1 MVVRRDDGDEEEDR
15 AGICWGEAGES
26 GKARRGRSAV
36 KVERIDQDEA
46 VLLVWAKER

>member
-1 MVVRRDDGDEEEDR
+1 MVVRRDDGDEEEEDR

-26 GKARRGRSAV
+26 GKARRGRSV
-36 KVERIDQDEA
+36 VERIDQDEA